1 MPVEPDTGRPL
12 AVEGTPLRVE
22 TAEVGVSVALPL
34 AAVVGDGVPLTVG
47 DGAAVA
53 GCRAL
58 LGGGAAFADRRFAGP
73 GGGLG
78 VLEYRA

>member
-47 DGAAVA
+47 DGVVETLVPKAVV
-53 GCRAL
+53 
-58 LGGGAAFADRRFAGP
+58 
-73 GGGLG
+73 G
-78 VLEYRA
+78 VGEVP